1 MLEAHRLVKRY
12 NGVTAIDDISF
23 SVDRGEIL
31 GYLGPNGSGK
41 STTVRILAGLL
52 EPSAGRALFQ
62 GGDINADLVGF
73 HARLGYVPEEQ
84 YLYSFLS
91 GREQL
96 ELFGR
101 LRGLPD
107 ELLEHKIHS
116 LTSLFGLGEAID
128 QAISGYSKGM
138 KQKVV
143 IIAAL
148 LHDPEVLIFDEPESG
163 LDVTAALVLRQL
175 VKTLADRGKA
185 IMYSS
190 HVLDVVE
197 KVCSRVVV
205 LHRGRVVAHDS
216 VAELR
221 ALMSRDSLED
231 VYRQL
236 VLRDDPDQIAR
247 DIAAVVT
254 THA

>member
-128 QAISGYSKGM
+128 QAISGY
-138 KQKVV
+138 
-143 IIAAL
+143 
-148 LHDPEVLIFDEPESG
+148 
-163 LDVTAALVLRQL
+163 
-175 VKTLADRGKA
+175 
-185 IMYSS
+185 
-190 HVLDVVE
+190 
-197 KVCSRVVV
+197 
-205 LHRGRVVAHDS
+205 
-216 VAELR
+216 
-221 ALMSRDSLED
+221 
-231 VYRQL
+231 
-236 VLRDDPDQIAR
+236 
-247 DIAAVVT
+247 
-254 THA
+254 